1 MGSAPT
7 STQGE
12 AEPPGAWR
20 PPGSTPQVP
29 PTTPPPHSVGL
40 GPAGLLSGPE
50 WTIRVRPHC
59 DNRSQTWLRV
69 GRSALTWL
77 PLDFKI
83 F

>member
-1 MGSAPT
+1 MGSALT
-7 STQGE
+7 STQGK
-12 AEPPGAWR
+12 AEPPRAWR

-29 PTTPPPHSVGL
+29 PAPPHSVGL

-50 WTIRVRPHC
+50 GMVRVWPHR
-59 DNRSQTWLRV
+59 DNRSQTWLGV
-69 GRSALTWL
+69 GMSALTWT